1 MDRTLFALAFE
12 GVRRKKRSSI
22 LIFLVLF
29 ISFGFAVMSVS
40 LVASMSRTSQELTR
54 DMYGEWV
61 LAIPSGLEQDAE
73 WLAEQRWVEQVGIAR
88 SYGTL
93 EAGGKQ
99 FGFGTMDE
107 GYLELGRL
115 RMEDGRWPQAEGE
128 IALEAKVLDALGLDY
143 TLGQTFQVQIAV
155 DCGSRFSAQK
165 EYLTVT
171 RSYTLCGV
179 IRAYSDL
186 WTLSTNQDQKL
197 LLSGVVTPEEAEQV
211 LEAARQSA
219 PQRAEEVYSYPQYFI
234 GCPTAAADACA
245 KEVGAYL
252 FETIFDRPGRDTYP
266 SSNPAAF
273 MVIEQQETDR
283 FYLKMIALVTV
294 VAALCVYL
302 MQLPE
307 DLRSLATLR
316 SLGGSRG
323 QLTALLLTETGLV
336 WLPAV
341 LLGIP
346 LGAAGTWAVLELV
359 VYAGSLPV
367 HFALPFAELGG
378 ILLLWAGAVA
388 LARLLT
394 LALLLRLPL
403 VGRIQLQGRW
413 ARWVRRGQQ
422 VLLVAL
428 LGVFSG
434 LTLWTALEAQ
444 VPLDQIQVRT
454 ESSFYSVYCQSSL
467 ITPAQA
473 ETYVSLPGM
482 SRLEVVPYV
491 GGVQQAGLSFPGFEE
506 QMVNL
511 YVLDLQDWTEFLDPG
526 EDAEAFEAGELVYY
540 CLPEDPLPL
549 DLELNPILKDPP
561 LPEQVTLTYY
571 DEMGAQIAQ
580 TATAARVQ
588 RVPVFTRNLLLSSPY
603 TIVCS
608 QAYLENLLAQMQPGS
623 RWGRYFEAGG
633 AFGYT
638 AVLFAGDPTT
648 VTFAHDQALA
658 QLSSRYGHLFSSRRQ
673 DEAAY
678 IQSSR
683 QDLVMMT
690 VTCLC
695 IGVIVLALS
704 ASILQLEAQ
713 GERRSQGILWALGLS
728 RRRALA
734 RRTGKAALRA
744 GVAFTA
750 GWAVVG
756 ASFLLRARQAL
767 ERFAADGVELDY
779 TPLSYAGEYFRTI
792 GWEPGTFLAWGGG
805 ILAVMV
811 LLLWAAKHR
820 PGKPG
825 LRDLAGE

>member
-93 EAGGKQ
+93 EAGGKP

-186 WTLSTNQDQKL
+186 WTLSMNQDQKL

-341 LLGIP
+341 VLGIP
-346 LGAAGTWAVLELV
+346 LGAAGTWAVP
-359 VYAGSLPV
+359 S
-367 HFALPFAELGG
+367 
-378 ILLLWAGAVA
+378 
-388 LARLLT
+388 
-394 LALLLRLPL
+394 
-403 VGRIQLQGRW
+403 
-413 ARWVRRGQQ
+413 
-422 VLLVAL
+422 
-428 LGVFSG
+428 FS
-434 LTLWTALEAQ
+434 
-444 VPLDQIQVRT
+444 
-454 ESSFYSVYCQSSL
+454 
-467 ITPAQA
+467 
-473 ETYVSLPGM
+473 
-482 SRLEVVPYV
+482 
-491 GGVQQAGLSFPGFEE
+491 
-506 QMVNL
+506 
-511 YVLDLQDWTEFLDPG
+511 
-526 EDAEAFEAGELVYY
+526 
-540 CLPEDPLPL
+540 
-549 DLELNPILKDPP
+549 
-561 LPEQVTLTYY
+561 
-571 DEMGAQIAQ
+571 
-580 TATAARVQ
+580 
-588 RVPVFTRNLLLSSPY
+588 
-603 TIVCS
+603 
-608 QAYLENLLAQMQPGS
+608 
-623 RWGRYFEAGG
+623 
-633 AFGYT
+633 
-638 AVLFAGDPTT
+638 
-648 VTFAHDQALA
+648 
-658 QLSSRYGHLFSSRRQ
+658 
-673 DEAAY
+673 
-678 IQSSR
+678 
-683 QDLVMMT
+683 
-690 VTCLC
+690 
-695 IGVIVLALS
+695 
-704 ASILQLEAQ
+704 
-713 GERRSQGILWALGLS
+713 
-728 RRRALA
+728 
-734 RRTGKAALRA
+734 
-744 GVAFTA
+744 
-750 GWAVVG
+750 
-756 ASFLLRARQAL
+756 
-767 ERFAADGVELDY
+767 
-779 TPLSYAGEYFRTI
+779 
-792 GWEPGTFLAWGGG
+792 
-805 ILAVMV
+805 
-811 LLLWAAKHR
+811 
-820 PGKPG
+820 
-825 LRDLAGE
+825 